1 MNKQM
6 VFLNRVWIALLLT
19 FIGVGLRSS
28 CAWSADGETVFKESI
43 RPLLKTYCYD
53 CHGPKK
59 QKGDIRLDQLD
70 FDLVQGKSTETW
82 HDALNK
88 INLGEMPPEDAP
100 QLPGPDRRKLVGW
113 LTEQLRLAARA
124 RQGTGGQVVMRRLNR
139 AEYQYTMSDLLG
151 LQMDYSEELPADA
164 RSSDGFRNNGASLEV
179 SALQIENYLKAARKA
194 LDFVLVEGE
203 QQDRVVT
210 PIKGNVKGKGGNR
223 SLVGNSSE
231 RLGRVNYW
239 HGSFKD
245 LPRTDVFTIRIKA
258 HTDRKPGQAA
268 PILFARYGYF
278 VSGLT
283 LNIMGD
289 AGQIEITST
298 TPEYYE
304 IPGRPQF
311 FPLPEAHVPTEK
323 LNGVVTLQNVLVD
336 GEPLPKPVSKVIEEK
351 KNGKTKKRKIQEY
364 PEDPDFP
371 RIIIDSVEIVRH
383 DHASWPPAAHRDIVP
398 KEEDLQSSESVRR
411 VLKNFLR
418 RAWRRP
424 IREAELI
431 QWVSHFKTIR
441 GQGGS
446 DIFALKETLAASLA
460 SSNFIF
466 LSEPHLASKTRPLSS
481 HELATRLSYFLWSSL
496 PDEEL
501 FALADSGELLK
512 PAVLQKQFE
521 RMFAD
526 KKFDR
531 FAEQFCMQWLDLEG
545 VDRVAINPQYYKK
558 FDNQLKPAMVG
569 ETLAFFKEILQ
580 SNSSALQFIDADFT
594 MLNAALAK
602 HYGLS
607 GPRSQRF
614 ERVSLKGTNRPGGL
628 LGHASTHLAGS
639 DGADSHPIKRAVWI
653 REHLL
658 HDPPNPPPPDVPDLA
673 ASVPN
678 FEKLSIREQLV
689 QHREK
694 EACAD
699 CHRSIDPWGI
709 ALEGYDAIGLL
720 REKTARLNKPVAT
733 QATLPGNHEIAGL
746 ADLQKYLL
754 NQRRDQFAKAL
765 VSKLLIYGLGR
776 SLELADE
783 PLIDELSVQF
793 AKDDYRLPGLMKNI
807 IMSELFLSR

>member
-1 MNKQM
+1 MKHSLHLI
-6 VFLNRVWIALLLT
+6 VVAIALTGCLLP
-19 FIGVGLRSS
+19 S
-28 CAWSADGETVFKESI
+28 CVWAADGETVSRERIQS
-43 RPLLKTYCYD
+43 LLKTYCYR
-53 CHGPKK
+53 CHGAQK

-70 FDLVQGKSTETW
+70 FDLVKGKSTETW
-82 HDALNK
+82 HDTLNK
-88 INLGEMPPEDAP
+88 LNLGEMPPEDEA
-100 QLPGPDRRKLVGW
+100 QLSTEERRQLVSW

-124 RQGTGGQVVMRRLNR
+124 RKGSGGQVVMRRLNR

-151 LQMDYSEELPADA
+151 IKMDYSQELPVDA
-164 RSSDGFRNNGASLEV
+164 RSADGFRNNGASLET
-179 SALQIENYLKAARKA
+179 SALQIENYLKVARKA
-194 LDFVLVEGE
+194 IDFVLVEGE
-203 QQDRVVT
+203 QQDRTVT
-210 PIKGNVKGKGGNR
+210 EISRNKGKVKGPGSK
-223 SLVGNSSE
+223 SFIGNSSE
-231 RLGRVNYW
+231 RLGRANFW

-258 HTDRKPGQAA
+258 HTDRKPGQ
-268 PILFARYGYF
+268 PVPVLFARYGYF

-289 AGQIEITST
+289 AGEIEIAST

-304 IPGRPQF
+304 ITGRPEF
-311 FPLPEAHVPTEK
+311 FPLPEAHVPSEK
-323 LNGVVTLQNVLVD
+323 LNGVITLQNALVD
-336 GEPLPKPVSKVIEEK
+336 GQPPTKPVNKVIEET
-351 KNGKTKKRKIQEY
+351 KNGKTRKTKVQEY

-371 RIIIDSVEIVRH
+371 RIIIETVEIVRH
-383 DHASWPPAAHRDIVP
+383 DHDSWPPASHRDIVP
-398 KEEDLQSSESVRR
+398 GEEDLQSRASVRR
-411 VLKNFLR
+411 VLKQFLR

-424 IREAELI
+424 ASEEELQ
-431 QWVSHFKTIR
+431 QWTSHFMTI
-441 GQGGS
+441 QEQDGS
-446 DIFALKETLAASLA
+446 EIFALKETLAAALA
-460 SSNFIF
+460 SANFIF
-466 LSEPHLASKTRPLSS
+466 RSEPHVAGKPRPLSD
-481 HELATRLSYFLWSSL
+481 HELATRLSYFLWSSM

-501 FALADSGELLK
+501 SALADAGRLREPS
-512 PAVLQKQFE
+512 VLQKQFD
-521 RMFAD
+521 RMFKD
-526 KKFDR
+526 EKSDR

-545 VDRVAINPQYYKK
+545 VDRVAVNPQYYKK

-580 SNSSALQFIDADFT
+580 SKSSALQFIDADFT

-614 ERVSLKGTNRPGGL
+614 ERVSLKGTQRPGGL

-720 REKTARLNKPVAT
+720 REKTARLKKPVST
-733 QATLPGNHEIAGL
+733 ETVLPGNHQVSGL
-746 ADLQKYLL
+746 ADLKKVLL
-754 NQRRDQFAKAL
+754 DVRRDQFAKAL
-765 VSKLLIYGLGR
+765 VSKMLIYALGR
-776 SLELADE
+776 SLELADD
-783 PLIDELSVQF
+783 PLVEELSVQF
-793 AKDDYRLPGLMKNI
+793 AKDDYCLSDLMKNI
-807 IMSELFLSR
+807 VMSELFLSR